1 MEGKDDTSSPPSALP
16 GIPASPA
23 GQAGLVSRVS
33 GVIPM
38 QEDTLA
44 VVTNAIESLGEIGS
58 LPETTARIIE
68 VVEDS
73 RGTAD
78 QLNEVVSHD
87 PALAA
92 RVLKLVNS
100 AFYGLPGRV
109 SDLRRAIIL
118 LGRSAVRDVAIS
130 TSVGHMFSV
139 QPVPDL
145 FDARDLWKHCIAVAL
160 VAKKIARAVGAPARE
175 NELFLAGLI
184 HDLGLIVERQTFPKE
199 LAEVCRRADAG
210 RGNFLELEQDLI
222 GATHQDFG
230 HALTLKWRFPQD
242 LRTGVSC
249 HHNPE
254 AGADE
259 TRLLASILR
268 CADIFC
274 CRHGYGFELVALGQD
289 LSPALL
295 DSVGTT
301 IDHLNEIRD
310 GLDRDIEEAEAIL
323 GLVED

>member
-1 MEGKDDTSSPPSALP
+1 MEISTH
-16 GIPASPA
+16 
-23 GQAGLVSRVS
+23 
-33 GVIPM
+33 
-38 QEDTLA
+38 EDTRA
-44 VVTNAIESLGEIGS
+44 VVAKAIESLGEIGT
-58 LPETTARIIE
+58 LPETTTRIIE

-73 RGTAD
+73 RGTTD

-118 LGRSAVRDVAIS
+118 LGQAAIRDVAIS
-130 TSVGHMFSV
+130 TSVGHMFCV
-139 QPVPDL
+139 QPAPDL

-160 VAKKIARAVGAPARE
+160 VAKKITRSVGTPARE

-184 HDLGLIVERQTFPKE
+184 HDLGLIVERQTVPKE

-210 RGNFLELEQDLI
+210 QGDFLELEQDII

-230 HALTLKWRFPQD
+230 HALTLKWRFPQN
-242 LRTGVSC
+242 LRDGVSC

-254 AGADE
+254 TLAGE
-259 TRLLASILR
+259 SRLLASILR
-268 CADIFC
+268 CADTFC
-274 CRHGYGFELVALGQD
+274 CRHGYGFELVARGQD
-289 LSPALL
+289 LSPPLL

-301 IDHLNEIRD
+301 IDHLTELQD
-310 GLDRDIEEAEAIL
+310 GLDRDIEEAEAVL
-323 GLVED
+323 GLGEP